1 MARRN
6 YEALNEQLI
15 EELPHFIQLAQ
26 GMINHTLIV
35 LIQLQFK
42 FHTAIH
48 TLLERLVNTCG
59 MRSEGMPLQSDEVQE
74 RLSTALAEVA
84 ARLVKLSIVPTSLA
98 NYTLPGAVRVGSR
111 RVSESVSLDGE
122 REEEVS
128 MSDSLLST
136 SSEVDMDSSIT
147 EVGCATTVRGW
158 YTTL

>member
-48 TLLERLVNTCG
+48 TLLERLGGTCG
-59 MRSEGMPLQSDEVQE
+59 MRSDGLPLQSDKVQE

-84 ARLVKLSIVPTSLA
+84 TRLVKLSIVPTSLA
-98 NYTLPGAVRVGSR
+98 TNYSLPGSSRPSSR

-122 REEEVS
+122 EAS

-136 SSEVDMDSSIT
+136 SSEVDMESSIT
-147 EVGCATTVRGW
+147 EVGCTT
-158 YTTL
+158 YCT